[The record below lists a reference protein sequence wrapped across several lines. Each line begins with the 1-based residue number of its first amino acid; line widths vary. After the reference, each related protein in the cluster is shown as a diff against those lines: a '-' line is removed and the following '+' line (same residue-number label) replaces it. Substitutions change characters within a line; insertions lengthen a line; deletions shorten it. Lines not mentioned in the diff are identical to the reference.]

1 MRIRKSVPEGYKTG
15 TPHSAFKLWDEREGA
30 APLPHA
36 ARARRGGAGA
46 GELVPFCG
54 VHRVGGYAVQPS
66 LPEDDDGGMPGL
78 TSSQESVESLEF
90 EVENERKRGFV
101 DDDEE
106 DAWDGGVMT
115 VGTAGNRVI
124 ALPRGRR
131 KGAPVV
137 GGQENVSMEDFE
149 DADFLDEGVFGDHG
163 MSGV

>member
-1 MRIRKSVPEGYKTG
+1 
-15 TPHSAFKLWDEREGA
+15 
-30 APLPHA
+30 
-36 ARARRGGAGA
+36 
-46 GELVPFCG
+46 
-54 VHRVGGYAVQPS
+54 
-66 LPEDDDGGMPGL
+66 
-78 TSSQESVESLEF
+78 
-90 EVENERKRGFV
+90 
-101 DDDEE
+101 
-106 DAWDGGVMT
+106 MT